1 MKPFHRAQA
10 AALLCLVAGL
20 ATWVL
25 TRPSDVGP
33 ATGPARNS
41 NEALTTSATARP
53 ATPTPPVPDH
63 FPAALRP
70 LAVAHASDRHE
81 WTAADGRDPVILAQ
95 LAHNALEY
103 QRLLEENDRIFRRQL
118 VYRRETAAAA
128 VQQARAAGQ
137 PLTHLVLPDF
147 DGREHLVE
155 ITHSELHP
163 SGLAGQFGGRLAGH
177 PDSMVTLA
185 FQVGREAFTIL
196 APSAGIFLQADPRE
210 PGEILLKHID
220 PATYV
225 VGVCGNP

>member
-1 MKPFHRAQA
+1 MKRFPRATI

-20 ATWVL
+20 ATWVW
-25 TRPSDVGP
+25 TNRSDVGP
-33 ATGPARNS
+33 ATGATRNS
-41 NEALTTSATARP
+41 TESLTKPDSAGAV
-53 ATPTPPVPDH
+53 ASVPPVPDR
-63 FPAALRP
+63 FPAARRP
-70 LAVAHASDRHE
+70 LAVAQSTDRHE
-81 WTAADGRDPVILAQ
+81 WTAADGRDPAVIAQ
-95 LAHNALEY
+95 LAHNRLEY
-103 QRLLEENDRIFRRQL
+103 QRLIEENDRIFRRQL

-128 VQQARAAGQ
+128 VQQARASGQ

-147 DGREHLVE
+147 DGREHLIE
-155 ITHSELHP
+155 ITHTELHP
-163 SGLAGQFGGRLAGH
+163 SGLEGQFGGRLAGH

-196 APSAGIFLQADPRE
+196 APSAGVFLQADPRE